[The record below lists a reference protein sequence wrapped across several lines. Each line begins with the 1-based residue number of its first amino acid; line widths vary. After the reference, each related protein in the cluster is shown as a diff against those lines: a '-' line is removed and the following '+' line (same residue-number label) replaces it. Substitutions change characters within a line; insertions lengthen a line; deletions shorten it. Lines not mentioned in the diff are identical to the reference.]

1 MDTRTLT
8 CSDGHIL
15 VYRTW
20 IPQKREIRAVLHIF
34 HGMAEHASR
43 YDRFATFLNT
53 HGIAVYA
60 QDHRGH
66 GDTAVEGELGW
77 FADEDGW
84 LRVAEDAYEL
94 SNLIATENPG
104 LQLFLMGHSMG
115 SFLARTVMVLHPDLY
130 SGVIIMGSG
139 AAKGAL
145 GKVGMWLA
153 KRHAK
158 KNGFRTPDKAIDKL
172 SFGSFNK
179 RFSPAKTP
187 FDWLSRD
194 EAEVQKYID
203 DELCGFVC
211 SSQFFVDLLT
221 GVEFANNRANAERL
235 PKDLPLLVI
244 SGDMDPVGDYG
255 KGVRKVYALYRD
267 AGIADVTLKLIPGG
281 RHELLNETNRD
292 EIQQELYLWI
302 NRRIED

>member
-1 MDTRTLT
+1 MGTRTLT

-15 VYRTW
+15 AYCAW
-20 IPQKREIRAVLHIF
+20 IPHKKMIRAVLHIF

-43 YDRFATFLNT
+43 YDGFATFLNSY
-53 HGIAVYA
+53 GIAVYA

-66 GDTAVEGELGW
+66 GGTAADDELGW
-77 FADEDGW
+77 FAEENGW
-84 LRVAEDAYEL
+84 MRVAEDAYEL

-130 SGVIIMGSG
+130 SGVIIMGTGS
-139 AAKGAL
+139 AKGIV
-145 GKVGMWLA
+145 GKVGKSLA
-153 KRHAK
+153 RRHAR
-158 KNGFRTPDKAIDKL
+158 KNGSRTPDKMLDKL

-179 RFSPAKTP
+179 RIANAVSP

-194 EAEVQKYID
+194 AAEVQKYID

-221 GVEFANNRANAERL
+221 GVEFANSKANAL
-235 PKDLPLLVI
+235 LVPKDLPLLII
-244 SGDMDPVGDYG
+244 SGEMDPVGGYG
-255 KGVRKVYALYRD
+255 KGVRKVYDLYHD
-267 AGIADVTLKLIPGG
+267 AGIADVTLKLVPGA
-281 RHELLNETNRD
+281 RHELLNETNKG
-292 EIQQELYLWI
+292 EIQEELYSWI
-302 NRRIED
+302 NRRIEE